1 MIMHLDL
8 DAFFASAERI
18 ANPHLR
24 DRPIAVGGRADPF
37 IFDKEAKS
45 KRVSLKNAGAFV
57 PTLFHRE
64 RGESFENFFKEKE
77 KIRGIVITS
86 SYEARAFGIK
96 TGMSLQEAIK
106 RCPKLIVCVP
116 NHPLYHELSHKL
128 KCFLEK
134 HIPILEQFSI
144 DEFFADVTGWIE
156 DKDIEEFAQN
166 LRLEIEKEFDLPIS
180 IGIAK
185 TKWLAKLST
194 NYAKPKGVKLLLPEE
209 IKDFISTIPI
219 EDFPGIGRATQKRLK
234 QYQKQT
240 LGDVADSKA
249 LLYSWGNSGKILY
262 DRVCGLEREP
272 ISHTRDRKSI
282 GISRTFD
289 AIENRV
295 ELKRRI
301 TILTRH
307 LIFLVGKLQVHP
319 KTLYLGIRYQYHSS
333 KKQVSFERKLHED
346 FLLSLAQEMFDTLD
360 IYPKSSVIR
369 LTISFTNFQKTATK
383 YPSLF
388 HYQEDEK
395 SIKISEKTQKL
406 REKYGVDIIKR
417 GSEL

>member
-1 MIMHLDL
+1 MILHLDL

-37 IFDKEAKS
+37 IFDKDAKS
-45 KRVSLKNAGAFV
+45 KKVSLKNAGAFV

-64 RGESFENFFKEKE
+64 KKENFESFFKEKE

-96 TGMSLQEAIK
+96 TGMTLQEAIK
-106 RCPKLIVCVP
+106 RCPQLLVCVP

-128 KCFLEK
+128 KCFLETK
-134 HIPILEQFSI
+134 VPSLEQFSI
-144 DEFFADVTGWIE
+144 DEFFADVSGWIADQE
-156 DKDIEEFAQN
+156 VESFAQT
-166 LRLEIEKEFDLPIS
+166 LKDDIEKEFQLPIS

-194 NYAKPKGVKLLLPEE
+194 NYAKPKGVKLLLPEG
-209 IKDFISTIPI
+209 ISDFISDIPI
-219 EDFPGIGRATQKRLK
+219 EKFPSIGHATQKKLK
-234 QYQKQT
+234 QYQKYT
-240 LGDVADSKA
+240 LGDIADSKS
-249 LLYSWGNSGKILY
+249 LLYSWGNAGKILY
-262 DRVCGLEREP
+262 DRVCGLERE
-272 ISHTRDRKSI
+272 SVQHHRDRKSI

-289 AIENRV
+289 PIDERV
-295 ELKRRI
+295 ELKRRVS
-301 TILTRH
+301 ILTRH
-307 LIFLVGKLQVHP
+307 LIFLVGKLQVYP
-319 KTLYLGIRYQYHSS
+319 KTLYVSIRYQYQSS
-333 KKQVSFERKLHED
+333 KKQVSFQRELSED
-346 FLLSLAQEMFDTLD
+346 FLLSLAQEMFQQLD
-360 IYPKSSVIR
+360 IYPHSHVIR
-369 LTISFTNFQKTATK
+369 LTISLNNFQKTANR

-388 HYQEDEK
+388 HYHADSK
-395 SIKISEKTQKL
+395 SVKLSEKTQKL